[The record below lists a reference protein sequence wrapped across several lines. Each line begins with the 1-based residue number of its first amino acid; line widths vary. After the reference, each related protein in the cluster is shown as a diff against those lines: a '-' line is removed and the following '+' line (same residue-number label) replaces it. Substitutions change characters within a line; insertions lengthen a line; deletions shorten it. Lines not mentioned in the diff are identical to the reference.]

1 MKLEMNSRWKRVARL
16 MQDKWS
22 VDEDIMLRWQL
33 VVKLVNAKGVC
44 DSFDMGNRW
53 ERLGFLMRSSKR

>member
-1 MKLEMNSRWKRVARL
+1 MN
-16 MQDKWS
+16 DKWS

-33 VVKLVNAKGVC
+33 VVKLVNAKGAC

-53 ERLGFLMRSSKR
+53 ERLGFLMRSNKR